1 MKSFP
6 SLHAKVL
13 LVDGNRDGLL
23 VRRSLM
29 EEQGYLVAMAVSG
42 EEGLRLFL
50 ASHFD
55 VVVTD
60 YGIPSMGGVEL
71 IRRIREVKPLA
82 RVVLLSRF
90 VEALGLTEERTGAD
104 AVIAKNSNEPA
115 NLVRC
120 VRRLVNRPTTR
131 KPAASQSR
139 SAVARARA

>member
-1 MKSFP
+1 
-6 SLHAKVL
+6 
-13 LVDGNRDGLL
+13 
-23 VRRSLM
+23 
-29 EEQGYLVAMAVSG
+29 MAVNA
-42 EEGLRLFL
+42 EEAFRVFL

-60 YGIPSMGGVEL
+60 YGIPAMGGIEL
-71 IRRIREVKPLA
+71 IRRIREVKPHA

-90 VEALGLTEERTGAD
+90 VEALGLTEEKTGAN

-120 VRRLVNRPTTR
+120 VKRLINRAAAR

-139 SAVARARA
+139 SALARARA